1 MRRIL
6 LGGLGVALGVFAP
19 PALAQQPRTGAPR
32 AASLGRPSAL
42 PDSQPT
48 EVTQTGLLRGGAPRG
63 TVSYAP
69 GTFGSPAPATP
80 VVGGSVT
87 GAPPVGFPVT
97 GVPATG
103 GPIGYPVT
111 SGPVG
116 YPVTGGPAGY
126 PVTSGPVPGGMVGF
140 PVTGAQPA
148 PLGSPRVAPGG
159 GPPSVT
165 ESRDPTGRVPDG
177 TTFVPS
183 VLPDGG
189 AGCPVEV
196 EDPLYTDAPLTGLD
210 RVASVRRGW
219 VSAELLMWWNRGTV
233 VPPLVTTSS
242 PAALGIIGQ
251 GDTRVLLGG
260 SFGDTYHTGG
270 RVGAGYWF
278 GDGECRGVDARLFW
292 VAPATTSFFTTTAQ
306 NPLLARPFFNINP
319 TTAPTVGLGQSSE
332 IVARPGVA
340 NGSVLV
346 TLKNTVWGAEVN
358 YRRYLTSGPNMRLDL
373 LAGYRFLD
381 LREELTITER
391 FVRTPDSDP
400 AIGVPAISGTITD
413 SFRTTNRFHGG
424 QIGIAGTFTR
434 GRWSLD
440 PRATVAFGTVR
451 QTAEI
456 NGSQTLNFPDQTTTV
471 TPGGLLA
478 VPGANIGKFSR
489 DKFAVVPEVGLNLG
503 WQATERMKLFV
514 GYNFLYLSSALRPG
528 DAIDMRLDAARV
540 PNLLPPGTGAPL
552 TNTVRP
558 VPQFNTSGY
567 FVQGIS
573 FGLMY
578 RW

>member
-6 LGGLGVALGVFAP
+6 LGGLGIALGVFAP
-19 PALAQQPRTGAPR
+19 PALAQQPRTGAPPAPR

-42 PDSQPT
+42 PDSLP
-48 EVTQTGLLRGGAPRG
+48 EPEITQTGLLRNGPTRG
-63 TVSYAP
+63 TVTYAP
-69 GTFGSPAPATP
+69 GNFGTPAPAGTVVGTP
-80 VVGGSVT
+80 VVGGAT
-87 GAPPVGFPVT
+87 GFPVN
-97 GVPATG
+97 GVPT
-103 GPIGYPVT
+103 
-111 SGPVG
+111 
-116 YPVTGGPAGY
+116 
-126 PVTSGPVPGGMVGF
+126 GF
-140 PVTGAQPA
+140 PVTGAAPATQPMTV
-148 PLGSPRVAPGG
+148 PGTTLGSPRVVPG

-165 ESRDPTGRVPDG
+165 ESRDLTGRGPVIDPTGRIPDG
-177 TTFVPS
+177 NCIPS

-189 AGCPVEV
+189 YGCPVGV
-196 EDPLYTDAPLTGLD
+196 EDPLYSGAGPVSGLE
-210 RVASVRRGW
+210 RVAGVRRGW
-219 VSAELLMWWNRGTV
+219 VSAELLMWWNRSMT

-260 SFGDTYHTGG
+260 SFGDTFHTGG
-270 RVGAGYWF
+270 RIGAGYWF

-292 VAPATTSFFTTTAQ
+292 VAPATATFSTTTTQ

-319 TTAPTVGLGQSSE
+319 TTAPVVGFGQSSE

-340 NGSVLV
+340 TGGVLA
-346 TLKNTVWGAEVN
+346 TMRSTVWGAEVN

-381 LREELTITER
+381 VSEQLTITEQ

-400 AIGVPAISGTITD
+400 NIGIPAFSGTITD

-424 QIGIAGTFTR
+424 QIGITGTVTR

-440 PRATVAFGTVR
+440 PRATIAFGTVH

-456 NGSQTLNFPDQTTTV
+456 YGAQVLNFPDRTTTV

-478 VPGANIGKFSR
+478 VPGANIGKFSQ
-489 DKFAVVPEVGLNLG
+489 DKFAVVPEVGLNIG
-503 WQATERMKLFV
+503 WQATDRVKLFF

-528 DAIDMRLDAARV
+528 GVIDTSLDAARV
-540 PNLLPPGTGAPL
+540 PNLLPPGTGTPL
-552 TNTVRP
+552 ANPIRP
-558 VPQFNTSGY
+558 VPQLNTSGY

-573 FGLMY
+573 FGLVY